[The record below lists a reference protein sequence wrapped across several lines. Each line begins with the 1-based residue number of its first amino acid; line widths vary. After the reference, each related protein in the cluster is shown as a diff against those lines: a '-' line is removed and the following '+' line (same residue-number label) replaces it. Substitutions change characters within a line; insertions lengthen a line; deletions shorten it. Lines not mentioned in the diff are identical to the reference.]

1 MTRREFIS
9 LLGGTAAAWPMAARA
24 QQATTPVVGFLVSG
38 SPTGA
43 YSESM
48 QAVRDGIKSAG
59 LTEGDSVSIEYRWAN
74 GQYDLLPSLA
84 AELVQRNI
92 AVIFATGSIVSAVA
106 AKRATSTIPIVFAN
120 GSDPVKFGLVS
131 SLARPGGNITGVSF
145 YNNALVQKRLE
156 LLRELLPRASQVAI
170 LVNSNNPNTQADIE
184 DVQAAAQTL
193 GLRVVPISM
202 SRNDEIDAVFA
213 RIVALKSDALIVTTD
228 AVFQSLREPLVAAA
242 LSHRVP
248 AIWGSRTQSQA
259 GGLASYGTNVGEM
272 YRLAGNY
279 VGRVVKG
286 EKPANLPVQQPTKF
300 EFVLNLRTARAIG
313 LDVSATLLARADE
326 VIE

>member
-1 MTRREFIS
+1 MMRRREFIS
-9 LLGGTAAAWPMAARA
+9 LLGGAAAAWPMAARA

-43 YSESM
+43 YSEFM

-202 SRNDEIDAVFA
+202 S
-213 RIVALKSDALIVTTD
+213 
-228 AVFQSLREPLVAAA
+228 
-242 LSHRVP
+242 
-248 AIWGSRTQSQA
+248 
-259 GGLASYGTNVGEM
+259 
-272 YRLAGNY
+272 
-279 VGRVVKG
+279 
-286 EKPANLPVQQPTKF
+286 
-300 EFVLNLRTARAIG
+300 
-313 LDVSATLLARADE
+313 
-326 VIE
+326 

>member
-1 MTRREFIS
+1 MRRREFIT
-9 LLGGTAAAWPMAARA
+9 LLGGAAAWPLVGNA
-24 QQATTPVVGFLVSG
+24 QQTTTPLVGILVSG

-43 YSESM
+43 YNESM

-59 LTEGDSVSIEYRWAN
+59 LTEGDTVSIECRWAN
-74 GQYDLLPSLA
+74 GQYDHLPMLA
-84 AELVQRNI
+84 AELVQRKV
-92 AVIFATGSIVSAVA
+92 AVIFATGSIVSAVV

-120 GSDPVKFGLVS
+120 GSDPVKYGLVS
-131 SLARPGGNITGVSF
+131 SLARPGGNVTGVSF

-156 LLRELLPRASQVAI
+156 LLRELLPTARQVAI
-170 LVNSNNPNTQADIE
+170 LVNANNPNTQADIE
-184 DVQAAAQTL
+184 DVQVAAQTL
-193 GLRVVPISM
+193 GLRVVAVSM

-213 RIVALKSDALIVTTD
+213 KIVALNVDALIVTTD

-242 LSHRVP
+242 LGHRVP

-279 VGRVVKG
+279 VGRIVKG
-286 EKPANLPVQQPTKF
+286 ERPAELPVQQPTKF
-300 EFVLNLRTARAIG
+300 EPVLNLKTARAIG
-313 LDVSATLLARADE
+313 FDIPPALLARADE